1 MAYSINNISSVKN
14 APFLEDKKLLGPNYY
29 FKKNFSVTKKK
40 CEQEPQK
47 DGKSIKK
54 LYQQT

>member
-14 APFLEDKKLLGPNYY
+14 APFLEDKKLLGQNYY

-40 CEQEPQK
+40 CEQEP
-47 DGKSIKK
+47 
-54 LYQQT
+54 